1 MLSVSILGGWEG
13 RHHLSFHFI
22 VDLTTIFYEML
33 FEFLSIRNQ
42 YILRMI
48 WSSSL
53 NITDTKI
60 FEDFKQLMFPS
71 H

>member
-1 MLSVSILGGWEG
+1 LEVGKVNIIC
-13 RHHLSFHFI
+13 RFI
-22 VDLTTIFYEML
+22 SSLISQPFFYEML

-53 NITDTKI
+53 NITDT
-60 FEDFKQLMFPS
+60 
-71 H
+71 